1 MAETAYK
8 TSYVGTKKKRSSKRR
23 QQVATAMRSTGKK
36 KAKKY

>member
-8 TSYVGTKKKRSSKRR
+8 TSYVGAKKKSKRR
-23 QQVATAMRSTGKK
+23 QQVASAMRSTGKK

>member
-8 TSYVGTKKKRSSKRR
+8 TSYRGAKKKRTDQRR
-23 QQVATAMRSTGKK
+23 QQVASAMRSTGKR